1 MTTLSDLDLMD
12 RVADGGDPDRG
23 RRVFFSNLSTCSSC
37 HAVESRGGDLG
48 PELTRVAQSKSRKQF
63 VNSILEPGDDISPEY
78 QGWFIRLKNGKEF
91 QGRQID
97 IGGSNIEL
105 YTYANGNMNFRKD
118 SIETY
123 GMLKGSLMPRG
134 LMQKLTIADLRDLLA
149 YLESTAQ

>member
-1 MTTLSDLDLMD
+1 
-12 RVADGGDPDRG
+12 
-23 RRVFFSNLSTCSSC
+23 
-37 HAVESRGGDLG
+37 
-48 PELTRVAQSKSRKQF
+48 
-63 VNSILEPGDDISPEY
+63 
-78 QGWFIRLKNGKEF
+78 LKNGKEF